1 MARNKIVMDIKAE
14 KLDLIQWLLQ
24 LTDENVIAKIKQ
36 LRNEDAD
43 WRDSLS
49 AEEARSIREG
59 LEELDKGEGV
69 PHDQVVA
76 EARKNYGL

>member
-1 MARNKIVMDIKAE
+1 MDIKAE

-43 WRDSLS
+43 WWDSLG
-49 AEEARSIREG
+49 AGEANAIREG
-59 LEELDKGEGV
+59 LDELDRGEAI
-69 PHDQVVA
+69 PHDEALA
-76 EARKNYGL
+76 EARRKYGL

>member
-1 MARNKIVMDIKAE
+1 MQFVMDIKAE

-43 WRDSLS
+43 WWDSLS

-76 EARKNYGL
+76 EAKKKYGL